1 MSTSSRSE
9 GTSPGGPPEG
19 KVVIGR
25 VSSPHGIRGELS
37 IVPLTDFPEC
47 FQRMD
52 TVDLYRGD
60 VFLRTLEVRRIRFNE
75 GRDTLILESD
85 LRDRDEAK
93 AVSGA
98 QILIAAEDRVELP
111 EGRFWIDDLIGL
123 SVEDM
128 EGHPLGTVENILSA
142 GACETYEIRGIDGR
156 LHYVPAVEEFVR
168 DIDLE
173 QGRIRLSLIEG
184 LWD

>member
-37 IVPLTDFPEC
+37 IVPLTDFPER

-111 EGRFWIDDLIGL
+111 EGRF
-123 SVEDM
+123 
-128 EGHPLGTVENILSA
+128 
-142 GACETYEIRGIDGR
+142 
-156 LHYVPAVEEFVR
+156 
-168 DIDLE
+168 
-173 QGRIRLSLIEG
+173 
-184 LWD
+184 